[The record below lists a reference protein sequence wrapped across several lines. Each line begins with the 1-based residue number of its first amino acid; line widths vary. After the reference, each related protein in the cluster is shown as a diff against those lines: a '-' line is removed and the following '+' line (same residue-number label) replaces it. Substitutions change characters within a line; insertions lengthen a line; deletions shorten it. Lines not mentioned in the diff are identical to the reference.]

1 MSKLLRGDF
10 IRLFKSKIFWLGFI
24 FMAGLGSF
32 ASWTKWRDSLDYP
45 DYYNPPDGIL
55 LAGAMYIG
63 IIIAVVIGVF
73 IGSDY
78 SYGTIRNK
86 HIMGHSR
93 VAMYLSNLII
103 CVTATEIM
111 HIAYMAVI
119 IGASAIGITQEF
131 EMSAENI
138 AKIILISM
146 FSVASLTSV
155 VVLLCMLVQSRTA
168 GSVSVI
174 ILSLL
179 LVMTANTIYYRLLQK
194 EYTEPYSFTVTNEYG
209 EEIEIHEESVKN
221 PKYLTGTERKIYLF
235 FNDLFPNNQI
245 MQLSYDDGLSNH
257 TTTLPLPL
265 YSLSLIAVTTSAGV
279 LLFRRKDL
287 K

>member
-10 IRLFKSKIFWLGFI
+10 IRLFKSKIFWLGVI
-24 FMAGLGSF
+24 FMTAL
-32 ASWTKWRDSLDYP
+32 ASLAIWTKWRDSTDYP
-45 DYYNPPDGIL
+45 NYYNPPDGIL

-63 IIIAVVIGVF
+63 IVIAVVIGVF

-78 SYGTIRNK
+78 SHGTVRNK

-93 VAMYLSNLII
+93 ITMYLSNLII
-103 CVTATEIM
+103 SVTATEIM

-119 IGASAIGITQEF
+119 IGASATGIIQKF

-138 AKIILISM
+138 AKLIFISV
-146 FSVASLTSV
+146 FSVAALTSV
-155 VVLLCMLVQSRTA
+155 IVFVCMLVQSRTA

-174 ILSLL
+174 ILSLVL
-179 LVMTANTIYYRLLQK
+179 LMTANTIYYRLIMK
-194 EYTEPYSFTVTNEYG
+194 EYTEPYDFTITNETG
-209 EEIEIHEESVKN
+209 EEIEIHEEAKKN
-221 PKYLTGTERKIYLF
+221 PKYLTGTKRKIYLF
-235 FNDLFPNNQI
+235 FNDLLPNNQI

>member
-24 FMAGLGSF
+24 FMAGL
-32 ASWTKWRDSLDYP
+32 ASLATWTKYKDLLENP

-63 IIIAVVIGVF
+63 IVIAVVIGVF

-78 SYGTIRNK
+78 SYGTVRNK

-103 CVTATEIM
+103 SVTAAEIM
-111 HIAYMAVI
+111 HIVYMAVI
-119 IGASAIGITQEF
+119 IGASVAGIIRKF

-138 AKIILISM
+138 ATLIFISV
-146 FSVASLTSV
+146 FSVAALTSV
-155 VVLLCMLVQSRTA
+155 IVLVCMLVSSRTA
-168 GSVSVI
+168 GSISVI
-174 ILSLL
+174 ILSLVL
-179 LVMTANTIYYRLLQK
+179 IMAANTIYFRLLEK
-194 EYTEPYSFTVTNEYG
+194 EYTQPYDYTFTNEYG
-209 EEIEIHEESVKN
+209 EEIEIHKEVTKN
-221 PKYLTGTERKIYLF
+221 PKYLTGTTRKIYLF
-235 FNDLFPNNQI
+235 FNDLLPNNQI
-245 MQLSYDDGLSNH
+245 MQLSYDYYDESPNH
-257 TTTLPLPL
+257 TESFPL
-265 YSLSLIAVTTSAGV
+265 YSLSLIVVTTATGV
-279 LLFRRKDL
+279 LVFRRKDL

>member
-24 FMAGLGSF
+24 FMAGLGLF

-55 LAGAMYIG
+55 LAGAMYMG

-78 SYGTIRNK
+78 SFGTIRNK

-93 VAMYLSNLII
+93 VAMYFSNLII
-103 CVTATEIM
+103 SVTAAEIM

-119 IGASAIGITQEF
+119 IGASAAGIIREF
-131 EMSAENI
+131 EMPAENI
-138 AKIILISM
+138 AKLIFISI
-146 FSVASLTSV
+146 FSVAALTSV
-155 VVLLCMLVQSRTA
+155 IVLVCMLVQSRTA
-168 GSVSVI
+168 GSVAVI
-174 ILSLL
+174 ILSLVL
-179 LVMTANTIYYRLLQK
+179 LIAANTIYFRLLEE
-194 EYTEPYSFTVTNEYG
+194 EYTKPFDYTFTNEYG
-209 EEIEIHEESVKN
+209 QEIEIHEAAAKN
-221 PKYLTGTERKIYLF
+221 PKYLTGNKRKIYLF
-235 FNDLFPNNQI
+235 LNDLLPNNQI
-245 MQLSYDDGLSNH
+245 MQLGYDDENPNH
-257 TTTLPLPL
+257 TASLPL
-265 YSLSLIAVTTSAGV
+265 YSLSLIVVTTSTGI

>member
-10 IRLFKSKIFWLGFI
+10 IRLFKSKIFWLGII
-24 FMAGLGSF
+24 FMAAFGSF
-32 ASWTKWRDSLDYP
+32 ATWTNWKDSLDFP

-55 LAGAMYIG
+55 LAGATCIG
-63 IIIAVVIGVF
+63 VIMAVVIGFF

-86 HIMGHSR
+86 HVMGHSR

-103 CVTATEIM
+103 GVVAAEIM

-119 IGASAIGITQEF
+119 IGASAAGITREF
-131 EMSAENI
+131 EMSAGNI
-138 AKIILISM
+138 VGLI
-146 FSVASLTSV
+146 FISVFTVAALTSV
-155 VVLLCMLVQSRTA
+155 IVLVCMIIPSRTT

-174 ILSLL
+174 ILSLVL
-179 LVMTANTIYYRLLQK
+179 LIAANTIYYRLLEK
-194 EYTEPYSFTVTNEYG
+194 EYTEPYDLTVTNEYG
-209 EEIEIHEESVKN
+209 QEIKIHEEAAKN
-221 PKYLTGTERKIYLF
+221 PKYLTGTKRKIYLF
-235 FNDLFPNNQI
+235 LNDLLPNNQI
-245 MQLSYDDGLSNH
+245 LQLDFDNECSNH
-257 TTTLPLPL
+257 TVSFPL
-265 YSLSLIAVTTSAGV
+265 YSFSLIVVTTATGV